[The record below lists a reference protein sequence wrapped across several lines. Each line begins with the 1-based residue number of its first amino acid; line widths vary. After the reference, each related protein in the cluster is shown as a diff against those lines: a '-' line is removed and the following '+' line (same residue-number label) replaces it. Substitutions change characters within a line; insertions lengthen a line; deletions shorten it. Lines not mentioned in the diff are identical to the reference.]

1 MAIDPK
7 FLKPIDSLI
16 EAQQEKNILTGL
28 SSYNLT
34 YSLCDRTDPFD
45 YGSNYFLSFNLPFT
59 QSYFPTGCTLSLRY
73 PELQQLNVDQ
83 IIVAPIPSGAYSEL
97 IDGRTITMNVPQYT
111 GTSSNLS
118 AITLYSS
125 TYTGDNVLK
134 YENNPLIGSNVAFL
148 FSDAINRPYTG
159 LSTSDTGDIID
170 HSGISSW
177 GYGLGVNDFLK
188 KPSATSYKEVQ
199 FTYNTDTRTP
209 HYSVNV
215 GGSTYPNG
223 RAGYNYDIPV
233 GFIALDEG
241 FVVLTHT
248 AITSNFPWTSGYTQ
262 SNSQVQ
268 NSDAY
273 PPNLNVLKNI
283 YFTGVSNGD
292 MGVLGPKIG
301 TPCSSIEFFNIDT
314 AFKITAVCLALPRQ
328 FYISNNPTW
337 NKDSAIVNLNED
349 SGFISFDPLYVSELG
364 LYNSDNEL
372 IAVAKTSVP
381 IDKDYTSVVTFNCDI
396 EF

>member
-16 EAQQEKNILTGL
+16 EAQQEKNIIAGV
-28 SSYNLT
+28 SSSDLM
-34 YSLCDRTDPFD
+34 YSLCDRNDPFD
-45 YGSNYFLSFNLPFT
+45 YGSNYFLSFNLPFA

-83 IIVAPIPSGAYSEL
+83 IIVAPIPPSTYSEL
-97 IDGRTITMNVPQYT
+97 IDGRTVTMNVPQFT

-134 YENNPLIGSNVAFL
+134 YESNPLIGSNVAFL

-159 LSTSDTGDIID
+159 LSTSDIGDVIN
-170 HSGISSW
+170 HAGTNSW
-177 GYGLGVNDFLK
+177 GYGLSVNDFLK
-188 KPSATSYKEVQ
+188 KPSATAYKEVE
-199 FTYNTDTRTP
+199 FTYNTDKRIGNF
-209 HYSVNV
+209 SVPV
-215 GGSTYPNG
+215 DSTYPNG
-223 RAGYNYDIPV
+223 RAGYNYDVPV

-262 SNSQVQ
+262 SGSQV
-268 NSDAY
+268 SSADVY
-273 PPNLNVLKNI
+273 PRNLNVLKNI
-283 YFTGVSNGD
+283 YFTGISNGD
-292 MGVLGPKIG
+292 MGVLGPK
-301 TPCSSIEFFNIDT
+301 TNDPCSSIEFFNIDT

-337 NKDSAIVNLNED
+337 NKASAIVNLNED
-349 SGFISFDPLYVSELG
+349 SGFISFDPLYISELG
-364 LYNSDNEL
+364 LYNRDNEL
-372 IAVAKTSVP
+372 VAVAKTSVP
-381 IDKDYTSVVTFNCDI
+381 VDKDYTSVVTFDVAI